1 MLFTSRQNLMAS
13 KSVGAFAH
21 SLSFFAMIYY
31 FSIQSRIVSISLI
44 MIGLNYLVVRIKTFS
59 QLALMF
65 KLLILVFYIF
75 V

>member
-1 MLFTSRQNLMAS
+1 MRFTSRQNFMAS

-21 SLSFFAMIYY
+21 SLSFFAVIYY
-31 FSIQSRIVSISLI
+31 FSIQSRIVSIPLI
-44 MIGLNYLVVRIKTFS
+44 MLDLNYLVVRIKTFS
-59 QLALMF
+59 QLTLMF